1 VKDLFACHPGVS
13 LEGREKEV
21 DLRSW
26 GSEFREF
33 IMQGNVVSLAV
44 AVVVGAA
51 FGALVNS
58 LVADMITPLIAAFG
72 GQPNFSSLSFTIND
86 SKFMYGNFI
95 NAIVAFLLIAFV
107 IFFFVVKPM
116 NAMMERAKR
125 EDPEAPVLTR
135 CPYCFTDVVIDATR
149 CPACTSELGGTQV
162 STTF

>member
-1 VKDLFACHPGVS
+1 M
-13 LEGREKEV
+13 
-21 DLRSW
+21 RSW
-26 GSEFREF
+26 GSEFKEF

-72 GQPNFSSLSFTIND
+72 GQPDFSNLSFTIND
-86 SKFMYGNFI
+86 SNFMYGNFI
-95 NAIVAFLLIAFV
+95 NAIVAFLIIAFV

-116 NAMMERAKR
+116 NTLMERSKK
-125 EDPEAPVLTR
+125 EEPEAPVMTK

-149 CPACTSELGGTQV
+149 CPACTSELGGTEAA
-162 STTF
+162 TTF